1 MKLFV
6 SFLFYWSLIYFY
18 AQLDSNSIKIWN
30 QFSSLDDSLNYTI
43 FIGGPS
49 SVGFNLHFDS
59 SRLEPFENGSLFA
72 KEQVDL
78 PFIYQK
84 FLF

>member
-6 SFLFYWSLIYFY
+6 SFYILLVSNLSY

-49 SVGFNLHFDS
+49 SVGFNLHFD
-59 SRLEPFENGSLFA
+59 N
-72 KEQVDL
+72 
-78 PFIYQK
+78 
-84 FLF
+84 